1 MHRSKTV
8 LLFFF
13 IFFSLLSKGEQ
24 PIDWYTQDRLLKNG
38 VYKNYGLVNEPQ
50 SFGVVFNNK
59 TNQKLTYYLKI
70 NNPHINRIYV
80 LDSKQDTLFVTGDQY
95 PFSTRPIYFWEFVF
109 PIKINAQST
118 DSIKFQIHK
127 KGETLTFHTLLI
139 AEKSYNKIH
148 DGHLYFY
155 STFLSISIFLILGFI
170 FLGAYKKDTKHFLFA
185 AFIFTSAGWA
195 LNERGI
201 FFQYLWPNNIA
212 LQERMD
218 TFFATPSLGFVLFIL
233 FFNETYK
240 NLIGKKTRAVLI
252 FFLLFLTLRT
262 IFVFFYPGLNDNP
275 IIKLN
280 LLRTSNSIVIGMIL
294 FFMVNLFQFGIKRIL
309 FLDTLAFTVYFA
321 YLLKL
326 ALRQNNIDF
335 IFTERYHGFAYPL
348 MQTITIGIFSVSSYM
363 KHRMDRRKELE
374 QKKVLELEREKKMTE
389 TILGVQENERETIGR
404 NIHDQV
410 GGLLA
415 AAKIKLQTL
424 KLNLVNQKINQNID
438 EIIDIINH
446 SSEEMYHVVDDLVPP
461 MMEGKDLNSVIRSR
475 IEIIEKDTKIEFA
488 VAIQEIYLEPKHMLK
503 FYRIIS
509 ELITN
514 SIKHAKCNKINIL
527 ISKTEKEYIID
538 YTDNGIGFSKKAIR
552 NHGLNNLESRVQ
564 FLHGTIDCYSVPGNT
579 HYSIHLPLQEHEK

>member
-8 LLFFF
+8 FLFFF

-118 DSIKFQIHK
+118 DSIKFQIQK

-155 STFLSISIFLILGFI
+155 STFLSISVFLILGFI

-201 FFQYLWPNNIA
+201 FFQYLWPNNMA

-233 FFNETYK
+233 FFNETYN

-275 IIKLN
+275 NIKLN
-280 LLRTSNSIVIGMIL
+280 LLRISNHC
-294 FFMVNLFQFGIKRIL
+294 NRN
-309 FLDTLAFTVYFA
+309 D
-321 YLLKL
+321 
-326 ALRQNNIDF
+326 
-335 IFTERYHGFAYPL
+335 
-348 MQTITIGIFSVSSYM
+348 SV
-363 KHRMDRRKELE
+363 
-374 QKKVLELEREKKMTE
+374 
-389 TILGVQENERETIGR
+389 
-404 NIHDQV
+404 
-410 GGLLA
+410 
-415 AAKIKLQTL
+415 
-424 KLNLVNQKINQNID
+424 
-438 EIIDIINH
+438 
-446 SSEEMYHVVDDLVPP
+446 
-461 MMEGKDLNSVIRSR
+461 
-475 IEIIEKDTKIEFA
+475 
-488 VAIQEIYLEPKHMLK
+488 
-503 FYRIIS
+503 
-509 ELITN
+509 
-514 SIKHAKCNKINIL
+514 
-527 ISKTEKEYIID
+527 
-538 YTDNGIGFSKKAIR
+538 
-552 NHGLNNLESRVQ
+552 
-564 FLHGTIDCYSVPGNT
+564 LHG
-579 HYSIHLPLQEHEK
+579 

>member
-24 PIDWYTQDRLLKNG
+24 PIDWYSQETLLKNG
-38 VYKNYGLVNEPQ
+38 VFKNYGLVNEPQ

-155 STFLSISIFLILGFI
+155 STFLSISVFLILGFI

-280 LLRTSNSIVIGMIL
+280 LLRISNSIVIGMIL

-309 FLDTLAFTVYFA
+309 LLDTIAFTVYFA
-321 YLLKL
+321 FLLKL

-335 IFTERYHGFAYPL
+335 VLTERFYGFAYSL
-348 MQTITIGIFSVSSYM
+348 MQTITIGIFSVSNYM

-374 QKKVLELEREKKMTE
+374 QEQNLELEREKNITV
-389 TILGVQENERETIGR
+389 TILGVQENEREAIGR
-404 NIHDQV
+404 NIHDQI

-424 KLNLVNQKINQNID
+424 KIKPVDQQIHQNID
-438 EIIDIINH
+438 EIINIINR
-446 SSEEMYHVVDDLVPP
+446 SSDEMYHIVDDLVPP
-461 MMEGKDLNSVIRSR
+461 MMEGKDLNAVIKSR
-475 IEIIEKDTKIEFA
+475 IEIVERDTKIEFA
-488 VAIQEIYLEPKHMLK
+488 VAIPEIHLAPKHMLK
-503 FYRIIS
+503 FYRIVS
-509 ELITN
+509 ELLTN
-514 SIKHAKCNKINIL
+514 SIKHAKCNKINIS
-527 ISKTEKEYIID
+527 ISKNEKEYIID
-538 YTDNGIGFSKKAIR
+538 YTDNGIGFSKQVIR

-564 FLHGTIDCYSVPGNT
+564 FLHGTIDFYSVPGNT

>member
-8 LLFFF
+8 FLFFF

-38 VYKNYGLVNEPQ
+38 IYKNYGLVNEPQ

-185 AFIFTSAGWA
+185 VFIFTSAGWA

-262 IFVFFYPGLNDNP
+262 IFVFFYTGLNDNP

-280 LLRTSNSIVIGMIL
+280 LLRISNSIVIGMIL

-309 FLDTLAFTVYFA
+309 LLDTIAFTVYFA
-321 YLLKL
+321 FLLKL

-335 IFTERYHGFAYPL
+335 VLTERFYGFAYSL
-348 MQTITIGIFSVSSYM
+348 MQTITIGIFSVSNYM
-363 KHRMDRRKELE
+363 KHRMDRKKELE
-374 QKKVLELEREKKMTE
+374 QEQNLELEREKNMTE
-389 TILGVQENERETIGR
+389 TILGVQENEREAIGR
-404 NIHDQV
+404 NIHDQI

-424 KLNLVNQKINQNID
+424 KLKQNNKELDQNID
-438 EIIDIINH
+438 QIITIIDR
-446 SSEEMYHVVDDLVPP
+446 SSDEMYNVVDDLVPP
-461 MMEGKDLNSVIRSR
+461 MMEGKSFDEIIQSR
-475 IEIIEKDTKIEFA
+475 IELFEKNSDIKFDTNIPPIF
-488 VAIQEIYLEPKHMLK
+488 IDPKLVLK
-503 FYRIIS
+503 FYRIIT
-509 ELITN
+509 ELISN
-514 SIKHAKCNKINIL
+514 SLKHAKCNKIIIQL
-527 ISKTEKEYIID
+527 IKNEKG
-538 YTDNGIGFSKKAIR
+538 YTINYSDNGIGFNQNYIQS
-552 NHGLNNLESRVQ
+552 HGLNNIESRVK
-564 FLHGTIDCYSVPGNT
+564 FVHGTIEFYSVPGNT
-579 HYSIHLPLQEHEK
+579 HYTIQIPIQEYEK